1 MRPPEHAVAIVL
13 NVDGR
18 QTGLGFLIG
27 PKELVTCAH
36 VVNTAIGRKRSD
48 RSPPDGPLR
57 VRFPFAAGKG
67 EVTATVSAWF
77 RSDEPGG
84 DADLAILA
92 LPPGATEGIEP
103 LALADRADSGI
114 DVQMCGPSTHGLQH
128 VRGLLVGQA
137 GLGRLQID
145 QNRGGAFRVASGF
158 SGGPVW
164 RQSTG
169 EVVGVMRAASLDEDA
184 SAAECID
191 IAVLHRLR
199 SGRRHAPDRPSPG
212 ARSPIVLQL
221 GGTRFTRHDR
231 GAASLLA
238 EAILADL
245 ARLEHEHRLRPNLLV
260 VAGDLTEGARP
271 PEFDVA
277 ALFLNRITETLDIGA
292 ERIVLVPGRSDV
304 NTRLC
309 EAYFAQCA
317 EYDEE
322 PIAPY
327 WDKWG
332 PYSALLERLTG
343 RPLSRAEPWRAHELA
358 RPPVSVTALNST
370 FGQSHL
376 PDSTEGYYGEAQL
389 RWMAAQSQD
398 ARRAA
403 HVVVSHHALLSAPP
417 SRDPEIQRAARTV
430 QAGADLILAAEADP
444 RVPPLAHNGRA
455 PVLTVAGRD
464 RYHLVH
470 IQPGDIE
477 IYARRRDAGTG
488 RFVGDTGI
496 DPDGDDWRLRLTR
509 PVTGQTAPPQPPAA
523 DPKPPSRLTEN
534 LRLVQEASQLRDPD
548 ALFHPH
554 EPGDSNG
561 FAYLRAIRRHD
572 FGDGL
577 EPAGEYLIG
586 VLNGPPDRADLDR
599 FRTEVIDLFRSPG
612 SPPPARLV
620 YFGQLAEVTVAAY
633 AQRLGIHVESFQ
645 RFQRGWDPRR
655 FVAWQEVDLASDRRY
670 PPQLYIPQGFQELG
684 PRGIAV
690 DELGRDSDADRQ
702 GLPERVAS
710 WLREPYGHLI
720 VVLGAAGSG
729 KTFFL
734 RTLARELSHVDSPV
748 TPIYLPVRDLDRL
761 PEIDE
766 VVAAYLTRAGEER
779 LNPTRF
785 NYLLKEG
792 RIALLLDGLDEL
804 TAQSSY
810 ERAIG
815 HLREIGSKAE
825 RLAKIVV
832 TARDVEFLS
841 NSAVLDAL
849 GGTSAVTE
857 GRRALRIAEFSSA
870 QIEEFLTRLLGSEED
885 ARRRI
890 ELLGGLGQLPEVARN
905 PRMLSFIAEIG
916 EERLMQARADGE
928 GRLTGADLYR
938 QVLDQWITGELARL
952 TRPSQLPPLN
962 AAELWQAVRTL
973 ALHLWRT
980 DREHATIDDLGL
992 AAAALSKLDDDP
1004 LAGPP
1009 PEADVRV
1016 HQLGAGSLL
1025 VRHEDGELGF
1035 IHRSIREWLVA
1046 QALSPL
1052 PAHDPSAPLSMH
1064 RVTSQTASFLCEIN
1078 GRRAVWAWIDG
1089 LTAVP
1094 GATAIAQ
1101 DNALALQR
1109 FVGRRP
1115 PTNRSRPPGGGAPAV
1130 GDPHDLT
1137 TLYLG
1142 ADMRLYDL
1150 RNRQLTNHDFTGAK
1164 LQRADMSGNDLTGV
1178 RFTRVNLGGAQLV
1191 GAKLTDASLVEAD
1204 ATGANFNGADLSR
1217 TLLDRARLWRA
1228 SLLGTKVEP
1237 AALAKA
1243 DTTGAAT
1250 PTTPM
1255 TVQLRAS
1262 KVGEIAAVEPNN
1274 QLVVSGD
1281 KHGWLHL
1288 WDLETGTPVRQWK
1301 ALRGPI
1307 RSLCWSP
1314 DGRRVLAGGDGASI
1328 SNTLCGEVDV
1338 SWGESEM
1345 VAAVAWSPQA
1355 DRIATAHP
1363 QGTVSVRSAD
1373 SGEALQVVRPLTK
1386 ARTLAWSPDGAHL
1399 AVGGDNSFVVIE
1411 PGESEALARC
1421 ETLSETRVLAWS
1433 PDGHHI
1439 ASGHADGTVETWS
1452 TTRYTS
1458 EDTVHA
1464 HPSAVRALA
1473 WSPDGTGLFS
1483 GGEDGWARRWHV
1495 WKLREAGSVE
1505 HSSSAIRSKVR
1516 SLGLSPDGTRLVTA
1530 GGADG
1535 IRAWTLGEPPKQAWQ
1550 RRDKAEGATAARP
1563 DWIRTASWSPDGR
1576 HIVSGSEGG
1585 ELRIWSLDSGGTI
1598 RKRYQH
1604 PQAILSAD
1612 WSGDG
1617 TKLATGSNDGVIAL
1631 WQHTLK
1637 PEPSW
1642 TGGAWVRAVR
1652 WSPDGSLLASGSD
1665 DEYVHVWVASRRD
1678 PVHRWR
1684 LGGRVRDLVWS
1695 LDGQRVF
1702 AAGSAGAI
1710 GCWNAENGR
1719 NVWRKSTMEHTIWAL
1734 CVTETLVLT
1743 GDSARTLRLHSAG
1756 DGTEIA
1762 AWEAHNGSVTA
1773 IAWNQWE
1780 HQIISAGTDGH
1791 VRIWDPNTHG
1801 VICEW
1806 LAHAG
1811 WITSLSL
1818 SPDGAHLLTSGDDNV
1833 LRIWRAR
1840 TGEPVATLVPLSNGR
1855 EAVLYGDGLTYK
1867 LNGNADGRFWYAAAQ
1882 VRFEPT
1888 EADEYVPDLV
1898 RVAENH
1904 PIL

>member
-27 PKELVTCAH
+27 PRELVTCAH

-48 RSPPDGPLR
+48 RSPPDSPLR

-67 EVTATVSAWF
+67 DVTATVGAWF
-77 RSDEPGG
+77 RSDGPG
-84 DADLAILA
+84 DADLAILS
-92 LPPGATEGIEP
+92 LPPGVTDGLDP
-103 LALADRADSGI
+103 LDLADRADSGI

-145 QNRGGAFRVASGF
+145 QNRGGAYRVVPGF

-169 EVVGVMRAASLDEDA
+169 EVVGVLRAAALEEGA

-199 SGRRHAPDRPSPG
+199 AGRSHAQERPTPG
-212 ARSPIVLQL
+212 ARHPTVLQL

-231 GAASLLA
+231 VAASQLA
-238 EAILADL
+238 EAILTDL

-260 VAGDLTEGARP
+260 VGGDLTAGARP
-271 PEFDVA
+271 LEFDVA
-277 ALFLNRITETLDIGA
+277 ELFLGRIAETLDLA
-292 ERIVLVPGRSDV
+292 PNRIVLVPGTSDV

-309 EAYFAQCA
+309 EAYFARCE

-322 PIAPY
+322 PIAPF
-327 WDKWG
+327 WEKWA
-332 PYSALLERLTG
+332 PYSDLLKRLTG
-343 RPLSRAEPWRAHELA
+343 QPLSRAEPWSAHALA
-358 RPPVSVTALNST
+358 HPAVAVTALNST
-370 FGQSHL
+370 YGLSHL
-376 PDSTEGYYGEAQL
+376 PAAADGVYGEAQL
-389 RWMAAQSQD
+389 RWITAQSQE
-398 ARRAA
+398 ARQAP
-403 HVVVSHHALLSAPP
+403 HIVVSHHALLAAPP
-417 SRDPEIQRAARTV
+417 SRDPEIQRVARLL
-430 QAGADLILAAEADP
+430 QPGADLILAGEGDA
-444 RVPPLAHNGRA
+444 RVPPLAHSGPT
-455 PVLTVAGRD
+455 PVLTVTGRD
-464 RYHLVH
+464 RYHLIH
-470 IQPGDIE
+470 IEPRGIE
-477 IYARRRDAGTG
+477 VFARRRDGG
-488 RFVGDTGI
+488 ERFVGDTGI
-496 DPDGDDWRLRLTR
+496 DPDGDDWRLRLRRRATTDA
-509 PVTGQTAPPQPPAA
+509 PPPQPSAA

-534 LRLVQEASQLRDPD
+534 LRLVMEASELRDPD
-548 ALFHPH
+548 ALFDSH
-554 EPGDSNG
+554 EPDDANG

-586 VLNGPPDRADLDR
+586 VLNAPPDRDDLDR

-612 SPPPARLV
+612 APPPARLV
-620 YFGQLAEVTVAAY
+620 YFGQLAEATVVSY

-655 FVAWQEVDLASDRRY
+655 FVAWQEVDLAGDRRY

-684 PRGIAV
+684 PRGIPV
-690 DELGRDSDADRQ
+690 DELGRDSDTDRQ
-702 GLPERVAS
+702 GLPERVAG

-870 QIEEFLTRLLGSEED
+870 QIEEFLTRLLGTPAD

-905 PRMLSFIAEIG
+905 PRMLSFIAEID
-916 EERLMQARADGE
+916 EDRLLQAKQASE
-928 GRLTGADLYR
+928 GHLTGADIYQ
-938 QVLDQWITGELARL
+938 QVLDQWITGEVNRL
-952 TRPSQLPPLN
+952 TMRSQLPPLN
-962 AAELWQAVRTL
+962 ATELWQAVRTL

-992 AAAALSKLDDDP
+992 AAAALSQLEDD
-1004 LAGPP
+1004 AGSRD

-1046 QALSPL
+1046 KALSPL
-1052 PAHDPSAPLSMH
+1052 PAHGPAAPLSLH

-1078 GRRAVWAWIDG
+1078 GRVAVWAWIDG
-1089 LTAVP
+1089 LTGITANP
-1094 GATAIAQ
+1094 GPSAIAQ

-1115 PTNRSRPPGGGAPAV
+1115 PMNRPRPAEGDPPEV
-1130 GDPHDLT
+1130 DPHDLT
-1137 TLYLG
+1137 TRYLR
-1142 ADMRLYDL
+1142 ADLRLYDL
-1150 RNRQLTNHDFTGAK
+1150 RDRQLAGLDFTDA
-1164 LQRADMSGNDLTGV
+1164 LMDNADMCGNDLTGV
-1178 RFTRVNLGGAQLV
+1178 RFTRVRLTGAQLV
-1191 GAKLTDASLVEAD
+1191 GAKLTDASLVDAD
-1204 ATGANFNGADLSR
+1204 ATGANLNGADLSR
-1217 TLLDRARLWRA
+1217 SLLDRTRLRRA
-1228 SLLGTKVEP
+1228 SLLGTKVDP

-1250 PTTPM
+1250 PNTPLS
-1255 TVQLRAS
+1255 VQFRPS
-1262 KVGEIAAVEPNN
+1262 KVGEVAAVDPSG

-1281 KHGWLHL
+1281 KHGWLHM
-1288 WDLETGTPVRQWK
+1288 WDMEIGTPIRQWK
-1301 ALRGPI
+1301 ALTGPV
-1307 RSLCWSP
+1307 RALSWSP
-1314 DGRRVLAGGDGASI
+1314 DGHRILAGGENASV
-1328 SNTLCGEVDV
+1328 SDALVGEVVLSWDDGGPV
-1338 SWGESEM
+1338 S
-1345 VAAVAWSPQA
+1345 AVAWSPLPN
-1355 DRIATAHP
+1355 RVATAGP
-1363 QGTVSVRSAD
+1363 QGTVAVRSTDDRETVYA
-1373 SGEALQVVRPLTK
+1373 VRPLSRV
-1386 ARTLAWSPDGAHL
+1386 RTLSWSPDGAHL
-1399 AVGGDNSFVVIE
+1399 AVGGDNTIVVLKPGDAE
-1411 PGESEALARC
+1411 PLARC
-1421 ETLSETRVLAWS
+1421 EALSETKVLAWS
-1433 PDGHHI
+1433 PDGRLL

-1452 TTRYTS
+1452 GSRFLS
-1458 EDTVHA
+1458 QDTAAA
-1464 HPSAVRALA
+1464 HRAAVRALA
-1473 WSPDGTGLFS
+1473 WTPDSTALFS
-1483 GGEDGWARRWHV
+1483 GGDDGWVHKWHT
-1495 WKLREAGSVE
+1495 WRLRDAGHVE
-1505 HSSSAIRSKVR
+1505 HSSPTIRSAVR
-1516 SLGLSPDGTRLVTA
+1516 SVTLSPDGTRLVTS

-1535 IRAWTLGEPPKQAWQ
+1535 IRVWNLEEQNRHVWQ

-1563 DWIRTASWSPDGR
+1563 DWIRTASWSPDGT
-1576 HIVSGSEGG
+1576 HIVSGSERG
-1585 ELRIWSLDSGGTI
+1585 ELRIWNLHSGGTTHK
-1598 RKRYQH
+1598 KRQY
-1604 PQAILSAD
+1604 PQAILAAD
-1612 WSGDG
+1612 WGGDG
-1617 TKLATGSNDGVIAL
+1617 TKLATGGNDGVIAL
-1631 WQHTLK
+1631 WQNTLK

-1642 TGGAWVRAVR
+1642 AGGAWVRAVR
-1652 WSPDGSLLASGSD
+1652 WSPDGSLLATGSD
-1665 DEYVHVWVASRRD
+1665 DEYVHVWDRARRD

-1684 LGGRVRDLVWS
+1684 LGGRVRDVVWS
-1695 LDGQRVF
+1695 LDGHRVF
-1702 AAGSAGAI
+1702 AAGLAGAM
-1710 GCWNAENGR
+1710 GCWSVEGGR
-1719 NVWRKSTMEHTIWAL
+1719 TVWRKSTMDHTVWAV

-1743 GDSARTLRLHSAG
+1743 GDSGRMLRLHSVDA
-1756 DGTEIA
+1756 GTEIA
-1762 AWEAHNGSVTA
+1762 AWEAHAGSVTA
-1773 IAWNQWE
+1773 VAWNAWE
-1780 HQIISAGTDGH
+1780 HQIVSAGTDGM

-1801 VICEW
+1801 VLCEW

-1818 SPDGAHLLTSGDDNV
+1818 SPDGRYLLTTGDDNV
-1833 LRIWRAR
+1833 LRIWLSG
-1840 TGEPVATLVPLSNGR
+1840 TGDPVATLVPLSNGR

-1867 LNGNADGRFWYAAAQ
+1867 LNGNADGRFWFAGAQ

-1888 EADEYVPDLV
+1888 EADEYVPELV